1 MTASTADSYQARL
14 RLRSQSNVC
23 KCSPFLLLSPLCPG
37 HSHTDPILNHS
48 QSLNHTSWIQALA
61 LWPFSTW
68 SGHSLLPGAF
78 RGLYSFSLSIDF
90 FSPLL
95 PVSPQAMEPF
105 CSPHMSTPALHMLV
119 PLPRVPFL
127 TSLPELLL
135 IRQEPLPLRRL
146 PQRPPERGICSLL
159 HALSVLTRILT
170 PGLLSFNFHLLVSSP
185 ICKFLWVWS
194 IIQLPILASIAG
206 TQKKRV
212 DVQGK
217 SYWEL
222 SKSLEN
228 PGAIAWGNSQ
238 VAWW

>member
-37 HSHTDPILNHS
+37 HSHPDPILNHS

-146 PQRPPERGICSLL
+146 PWLPTRNQDHYYKLYYTWLFYHRVPVVTQSPHTDIHDLL
-159 HALSVLTRILT
+159 YFLVWMKSKQSCLAILSGKWKI
-170 PGLLSFNFHLLVSSP
+170 
-185 ICKFLWVWS
+185 KF
-194 IIQLPILASIAG
+194 Q
-206 TQKKRV
+206 
-212 DVQGK
+212 
-217 SYWEL
+217 
-222 SKSLEN
+222 
-228 PGAIAWGNSQ
+228 
-238 VAWW
+238 